1 MVGIQSCVPIA
12 QKENLVTARIFLND
26 ICEVIPEDMFALEVS
41 IGIRQLGRS
50 IDGKKSDFTGRGYSE
65 SILQCGPKRDEN
77 HEQTGVRNNEPQIQL
92 QHMVLQVCRKEGIDM
107 HLR

>member
-50 IDGKKSDFTGRGYSE
+50 INGKKRDFTGLGIQNQYCNAARKGMK
-65 SILQCGPKRDEN
+65 IMNKRE
-77 HEQTGVRNNEPQIQL
+77 
-92 QHMVLQVCRKEGIDM
+92 
-107 HLR
+107 